1 MKPPNIVISDKE
13 GEWFRVVKRGR
24 KLKDTDTNRVDHIR
38 ELWRSASNTYYLN
51 NGDVIREKARTK
63 NILYYYKNRDKILAK
78 RKEKKNNG
86 Y

>member
-1 MKPPNIVISDKE
+1 MNIEISDKD
-13 GEWFRVVKRGR
+13 GEWFRVIKRGR
-24 KLKDTDTNRVDHIR
+24 KLKPTEINRVDHIR
-38 ELWRSASNTYYLN
+38 ELWRSASATYYLN
-51 NGDVIREKARTK
+51 NGDVVREKARTK